1 MSSNVKGFKSTD
13 TGAPA
18 LTGQAGSLLALLDA
32 VLVDGYNAGSVTS
45 LTRSGSIAT
54 ATRAGHG
61 FQNGDCV
68 LISGADQAEYNGEF
82 YVSNVTAN
90 TFDFTVSGTPATPA
104 TGTITA
110 KRAPAGWLKSFSGT
124 NKAVYRQGGGNQFY
138 LRVDDAGTTTARVVG
153 YESMSDVDTGTAAFP
168 TDAQVSGGLYWS
180 KSSASNATTRPW
192 MIFATDSVL
201 YLVVNTNSS
210 SGGSNSFIGVFADFK
225 SYKSGDVYNTIII
238 GGTTSSPTGNNLFYR
253 VSTSITQVVSGHY
266 VARSY
271 TQLGSSLQI
280 GKHTDLAKA
289 SGSSSIGGSGLTH
302 PNPVDNGLYL
312 ARIFVH
318 EPSAVRGELP
328 GLWAPLHN
336 RPLNH
341 LDTFSG
347 VGNLAGRDFLAST
360 MYLNGQV
367 FIETSNTWDQ

>member
-13 TGAPA
+13 TGAPS
-18 LTGQAGSLLALLDA
+18 LTGEAGSLIALLDA
-32 VLVDGYNAGSVTS
+32 VLVNGYNSGSVTS
-45 LTRSGSIAT
+45 ITRSGSTAT
-54 ATRAGHG
+54 VTRAGHG

-68 LISGADQAEYNGEF
+68 LIEGADQAEYNGEF
-82 YVSNVTAN
+82 YISNVATD

-168 TDAQVSGGLYWS
+168 TDAQVSSGLYWS
-180 KSSASNATTRPW
+180 KSSTGNATTRPW

-210 SGGSNSFIGVFADFK
+210 SDGSNSFIGVFADFK
-225 SYKSGDVYNTIII
+225 SYKPGDAYNTIII
-238 GGTTSSPTGNNLFYR
+238 GGTTSSPTSNNSFYR
-253 VSTSITQVVSGHY
+253 VSAITQAVAGHY

-271 TQLGSSLQI
+271 TQLGSSIAI

-289 SGSSSIGGSGLTH
+289 SGGDIGEDGLTY

-318 EPSAVRGELP
+318 EPRAVRGELP
-328 GLWAPLHN
+328 GLWAPLHD

-347 VGNLAGRDFLAST
+347 VGNLAGRDFLASM
-360 MYLNGQV
+360 MYSSSQI